1 MNRLPHQLH
10 LNAMLTPK
18 SLIHKERGT
27 RPGFSC
33 LHVGHRPVVLLSEII
48 RGLGVGQD
56 MKICIIKETPVKS
69 SSGPAR
75 SSSFRVK
82 IDGLATMG

>member
-10 LNAMLTPK
+10 LKAMLTPK
-18 SLIHKERGT
+18 SLIHKERGM

-33 LHVGHRPVVLLSEII
+33 LHVGHREIVLLNEVI
-48 RGLGVGQD
+48 RDLGMGQD

-69 SSGPAR
+69 TGGPSR